1 MLDCKVSN
9 IKLKE
14 KEMKGDHHK
23 IVATVDHTYTIG
35 FFWRKKKKVKT
46 YEIFSFDGLTFRYGS
61 TGKEVGEE
69 VYRLIALHDYR
80 AEPKKR
86 IGNKP

>member
-1 MLDCKVSN
+1 MVGN

-14 KEMKGDHHK
+14 KEMQGKCYK
-23 IVATVDHTYTIG
+23 VVATVDHAYTTG
-35 FFWRKKKKVKT
+35 FFRRKTKEVKT

-61 TGKEVGEE
+61 TGNEVGEE

-80 AEPKKR
+80 VEPKDR
-86 IGNKP
+86 IGGAP